1 MGLAKI
7 SLLVC
12 ATAIVIFLL
21 LSRSEGA
28 SSNKNSKSE
37 SRSDCDHIL
46 PLMMMLGAPPTASL
60 PSIWLL
66 GMLSLGVVVVFGT
79 GNFSTWRW
87 ASTVSEE
94 EIEDE
99 GNNQHDEENII
110 S

>member
-1 MGLAKI
+1 MGLGKL

-66 GMLSLGVVVVFGT
+66 SMLSLGVVVVFGT

-87 ASTVSEE
+87 ASVSEE
-94 EIEDE
+94 EIKE
-99 GNNQHDEENII
+99 NNQHDEENII